1 MSFVAIQLAQLE
13 QETVPV
19 KDKRSL
25 KEIQEEEQA
34 RQVEED
40 FLKWWTAEEERV
52 KLEEQAALAAVQT
65 PPRNQGKGKK
75 GKGKGGPAQGQS
87 NTPKSQQGQA
97 QGQSSQQRQDTG
109 GEPTR
114 KRNRKPAAKNES
126 KEPRRPSVQ
135 IAQAQA
141 S

>member
-1 MSFVAIQLAQLE
+1 M
-13 QETVPV
+13 
-19 KDKRSL
+19 KL

-97 QGQSSQQRQDTG
+97 SRQRQDAG